1 MRVLR
6 VENAL
11 LWTGVDDEVISGAT
25 LEAHDGQI
33 VYAGPSPAP
42 ARHAAPADELEVIDA
57 GGQFLMPGFVNA
69 HTHLAMTL
77 LRGYA
82 DDMPLKPWLEEK
94 IWPTEAKLNGDD
106 VYWGA
111 LLGAVEML
119 RCGVTCFCDMY
130 HFFAEGTQAAVDA
143 GIRALPSGVLLGFA
157 GDPMENLKK
166 AVDFALPFLEDENSL
181 VVPMLGPHAPYTC
194 PDPLLE
200 KVAAAAHE
208 HGLGV
213 HIHLSETEH
222 EVQESLQTRGVTPV
236 RHLARIGLLQCQVT
250 AAHCVHLTGEDIEIL
265 TEKNVGVVHC
275 PGSNMKL
282 ASGFQP
288 LPSLLAAGA
297 TVGLGT
303 DGAASNNNLDLLE
316 EARLAALIH
325 KGYTGDPTVVS
336 AHEAMHLAT
345 CGGAEAVG
353 LGDRIGTLEPG
364 KRADF
369 ILVDLSGPH
378 TQPLFDVLSQMVYD
392 ARSSDVTTTVV
403 DGNILVRDGE
413 FTRLEVAE
421 VVAKATECAQ
431 RLTQA

>member
-11 LWTGVDDEVISGAT
+11 LWTGVDDEVISGAA

-42 ARHAAPADELEVIDA
+42 VCPLAPGDELEVIDA
-57 GGQFLMPGFVNA
+57 AGQLLMPGFVNA

-94 IWPTEAKLNGDD
+94 IWPTEMKLTGDD

-130 HFFAEGTQAAVDA
+130 HFFVEGTQAAVDA

-157 GDPMENLKK
+157 GDPMDNLKK

-200 KVAAAAHE
+200 SVAAAAHE

-222 EVQESLQTRGVTPV
+222 EVQESLQTCGVTPV
-236 RHLARIGLLQCQVT
+236 RHLAKIGLLDCQVT
-250 AAHCVHLTGEDIEIL
+250 AAHCVRLTDEDIEIL
-265 TEKNVGVVHC
+265 TEKHVGVVHC

-282 ASGFQP
+282 GSGFQP
-288 LPSLLAAGA
+288 LPALLSAGA
-297 TVGLGT
+297 VVGLGT

-336 AHEAMHLAT
+336 AREAMRLAT
-345 CGGAEAVG
+345 RGGAEAVG

-378 TQPLFDVLSQMVYD
+378 TQPVFDVLSQMVYD

-403 DGNILVRDGE
+403 DGKVLVRNGE
-413 FTRLEVAE
+413 FTHIDVTE
-421 VVAKATECAQ
+421 VVARANECAH